1 MIATDRFVFL
11 HLHKSGGSF
20 VNEFLLRFVP
30 SAQAVGYHLP
40 RALLPREYRG
50 LPVFGFV
57 RNPWSYYV
65 SWYHFQ
71 AERQQP
77 NALFRILSDN
87 GRLDFSATVRNM
99 LELGSGGDRLDA
111 VIDALPAAYGSSGL
125 NLPNFALAPIR
136 HTRLG
141 FYSFLYR
148 YLYGEPDRQLSVER
162 AEELRVKL
170 ADRLQDFGV
179 PLSDPMRDH
188 LCIAPPRNA
197 SVHGPYADYYS
208 DELRDLVAE
217 RDQLVIERHGYRF
230 GDSGVGDSG

>member
-30 SAQAVGYHLP
+30 GARAVGYHLP
-40 RALLPREYRG
+40 RALLPAEYRA
-50 LPVFGFV
+50 LPALGFV

-65 SWYHFQ
+65 SWYSFQ
-71 AERQQP
+71 AQRRMP

-99 LELGSGGDRLDA
+99 LELGSGSGRLDA
-111 VIDALPAAYGSSGL
+111 VIEALPAAYGNSGL

-136 HTRLG
+136 NSRLG

-148 YLYGEPDRQLSVER
+148 YLYGEADRLLSIER
-162 AEELRVKL
+162 AEQLRVTL
-170 ADRLQDFGV
+170 VDHLQDLGV
-179 PLSDPMRDH
+179 PLSSAMRDY
-188 LCIAPPRNA
+188 IRDTPPRNA
-197 SVHGPYADYYS
+197 SAHGPYVDYYS
-208 DELRDLVAE
+208 DELRELVAE
-217 RDQLVIERHGYRF
+217 RDRLVIGRHGYRF
-230 GDSGVGDSG
+230 GDQGAGG